1 MSNLENKE
9 LIRRAALGDVAAFEE
24 LVARHKQA
32 LYAYVLGMTGGD
44 HAAAADILQETLLK
58 AFLNIARF
66 RGDCA
71 FITWLWR
78 IARNEFADYRR
89 SPKTA
94 ENAPLDSAPHHLLAK
109 DHSFEEEITKHQRR
123 EALYALLAMLTP
135 EHREVIVLVDIQE
148 MRYDEAAAL
157 TGISESALK
166 SRLFR
171 ARENLL
177 EIAMANRKLFR

>member
-1 MSNLENKE
+1 MQDAENKD
-9 LIRRAALGDVAAFEE
+9 LIQQARAGDVAAFEE
-24 LVARHKQA
+24 LVRRHKQA
-32 LYAYVLGMTGGD
+32 LYGYALGMTGGD

-58 AFLNIARF
+58 AFLNITRF

-94 ENAPLDSAPHHLLAK
+94 ENAPLDTVPEHRLTLDRALEDDLEAN
-109 DHSFEEEITKHQRR
+109 QRR
-123 EALYALLAMLTP
+123 EALYAILEMLSP
-135 EHREVIVLVDIQE
+135 EHREAIVLVDLQE

-157 TGISESALK
+157 IGISESALK

-171 ARENLL
+171 ARESLL
-177 EIAMANRKLFR
+177 EVAMAHKKLFH

>member
-1 MSNLENKE
+1 MSNTENRE
-9 LIRRAALGDVAAFEE
+9 LIRRATQGDTAAFEE
-24 LVARHKQA
+24 LVVRHKQA
-32 LYAYVLGMTGGD
+32 LYGYALGMTGGD

-58 AFLNIARF
+58 AFLNISRF

-94 ENAPLDSAPHHLLAK
+94 ENAPLDAAPEHLLVR
-109 DHSFEEEITKHQRR
+109 DHSLEEEMTGRQRR
-123 EALYALLAMLTP
+123 EALYALLAMLPP
-135 EHREVIVLVDIQE
+135 EHREAIVLVDIQE
-148 MRYDEAAAL
+148 LRYDEAAAL
-157 TGISESALK
+157 IGISESALK

-177 EIAMANRKLFR
+177 EVAMANKKLFR

>member
-1 MSNLENKE
+1 MIDTINQE
-9 LIRRAALGDVAAFEE
+9 LVKKAAKGDVAAFEE
-24 LVARHKQA
+24 LVRRHKQA
-32 LYAYVLGMTGGD
+32 LYGYALGMTGGD

-78 IARNEFADYRR
+78 IARNEFADYRT

-94 ENAPLDSAPHHLLAK
+94 ENAPLDAIPEHHLSN
-109 DHSFEEEITKHQRR
+109 DRSFEEDLAATQRR
-123 EALYALLAMLTP
+123 EALYTVLGMLSP
-135 EHREVIVLVDIQE
+135 EHREAIVLVDIQE

-157 TGISESALK
+157 IGISESALK

-171 ARENLL
+171 AREHLL
-177 EIAMANRKLFR
+177 EMAMAHKKLFY